1 MARYAQIK
9 YIIEDPKKQALC
21 LMWNSR
27 SGCMELDASTLTRIM
42 WWRWYFRSRGS
53 YSRPVMLTST
63 GSHNFT
69 PTIAIVPASA
79 EREITWEEDQRT
91 KARPWTSP
99 VVELPPKTRSSFRL
113 ELKLITDYATGR

>member
-1 MARYAQIK
+1 
-9 YIIEDPKKQALC
+9 
-21 LMWNSR
+21 
-27 SGCMELDASTLTRIM
+27 
-42 WWRWYFRSRGS
+42 
-53 YSRPVMLTST
+53 MLTST